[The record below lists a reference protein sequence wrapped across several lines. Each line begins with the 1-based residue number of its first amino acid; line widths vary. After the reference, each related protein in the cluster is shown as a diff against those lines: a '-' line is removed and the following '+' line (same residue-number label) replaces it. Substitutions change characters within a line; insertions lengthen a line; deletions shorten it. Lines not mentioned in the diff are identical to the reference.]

1 MKYALLIVTVIGIVI
16 GLALPGGKRA
26 PIAGA
31 VPAAASPAAALS
43 AGTPPGTTAPVDQ
56 PQETVIDRA
65 DNGHFFTVAD
75 VNGEPIKFVV
85 DTGATEVALTQDD
98 ARRAGIKF
106 DPGQFDVVG
115 TGASGAVRGQ
125 EVELEDVVLD
135 GKRVSGIHAVVLDG
149 LTISLL
155 GQNYLRRLDSVAI
168 SGDTMTLK

>member
-1 MKYALLIVTVIGIVI
+1 MKYALLVVTVIGIAI
-16 GLALPGGKRA
+16 GLALPGAKRA
-26 PIAGA
+26 PA
-31 VPAAASPAAALS
+31 VAPPAAAAV
-43 AGTPPGTTAPVDQ
+43 TADQ
-56 PQETVIDRA
+56 PRETVLERE

-135 GKRVSGIHAVVLDG
+135 GKRVSGIHALVLDG

-155 GQNYLRRLDSVAI
+155 GQNYLRRLDNVSI
-168 SGDTMTLK
+168 SGDKMTLK

>member
-1 MKYALLIVTVIGIVI
+1 MKYALLVVTLIGIVI
-16 GLALPGGKRA
+16 GLTLPGAKRA
-26 PIAGA
+26 PVVAPPVA
-31 VPAAASPAAALS
+31 AELAAA
-43 AGTPPGTTAPVDQ
+43 PPTDQ
-56 PQETVIDRA
+56 PRPTVLDRA

-168 SGDTMTLK
+168 SGDKMTLK